1 MRIVTPFD
9 QRESAHLYRAHIA
22 RLLKER
28 KGEIPQIKWQQ
39 WPENQLCFSVS
50 LICLSRPGAARFFF
64 EMISRWLLPGKYLTS
79 KVTFSTEF
87 QFVNNSQ
94 VYIACEAVFS
104 VTEEVEAEI
113 VKKNFPFLEK
123 EILIGISSF
132 YHAGK
137 ILEMKGISL
146 DEKAGLIQERIA
158 SLVKRFPKHFD
169 YDIFREMQH
178 FLISSRESFKAVRDC
193 EQMSRIIWVLYWF
206 RKELEKRVEQMP
218 GRRHLCLK
226 MRPAFV
232 ETPFGVKTVL
242 SIFVGLN
249 FLKEHELF
257 EERHFLS
264 AMSRFIPNIQVILG
278 SYFARE
284 SSSGRLLGFYLEV
297 EKQDASEFTK
307 EQLVHLH
314 MLLPDEI
321 KRRIEQLV
329 PPIFMPRNEEEVMRN
344 VLTLSHQLKYTRDLP
359 QVILSF
365 DEQTDSNL
373 SFTVVLVRVL
383 QPGATPIRELLSQSS
398 LAEQVLFDRVKTVG
412 MLRRRYPKE
421 AAIFRIRLPSE
432 QFLREDYSVDL
443 YSARQSILQTLQNIL
458 GEVRDFNGGMIAKQ
472 NENFIQLKNSLGE
485 LASKE
490 ALLLQNFFHSI
501 FPAHLSTTLD
511 SKQLQMLFHMLLQA
525 METQENIAL
534 EYKRI
539 DEHLFVMV
547 KFGDL
552 SWKQRVFR
560 SIEEL
565 KIPFNELLSMQIQVL
580 DSFYVGFIYLEEDW
594 AKQEEFLHM
603 IPDALECFQSC
614 VK

>member
-1 MRIVTPFD
+1 MQIITPFD
-9 QRESAHLYRAHIA
+9 EQEGAPVYRAHIS

-50 LICLSRPGAARFFF
+50 MICLAKPGASRFFF

-79 KVTFSTEF
+79 KLTFSAEF
-87 QFVNNSQ
+87 QFTNSSQ
-94 VYIACEAVFS
+94 VYIACETVFC
-104 VTEEVEAEI
+104 VAEKEEAEI
-113 VKKNFPFLEK
+113 LKKNFPFLKK
-123 EILIGISSF
+123 EILIGVSSF

-137 ILEMKGISL
+137 ILEMKGLSL
-146 DEKAGLIQERIA
+146 DEKTGLIQERIA
-158 SLVKRFPKHFD
+158 SLVRRFPKRFD
-169 YDIFREMQH
+169 YDIFSEMQH
-178 FLISSRESFKAVRDC
+178 FLVTSKESFKAVRDC

-206 RKELEKRVEQMP
+206 RKELERRVEEMP
-218 GRRHLCLK
+218 GKRHLCLK

-232 ETPFGVKTVL
+232 QTPFGAKTVL

-264 AMSRFIPNIQVILG
+264 AMSRFVPSIQIISE

-284 SSSGRLLGFYLEV
+284 SSSGRLHGFYLEV
-297 EKQDASEFTK
+297 EKQNSLEFAK
-307 EQLVHLH
+307 EELIHLH

-329 PPIFMPRNEEEVMRN
+329 APIFMPRNEEEVMRN

-365 DEQTDSNL
+365 DEQTDIEL

-383 QPGATPIRELLSQSS
+383 QPGITPIRELLNQSA
-398 LAEQVLFDRVKTVG
+398 LAEQVLFDRVKIVG

-472 NENFIQLKNSLGE
+472 NENFMHLKSNLGE

-511 SKQLQMLFHMLLQA
+511 PKQLQLLFHRLLQA
-525 METQENIAL
+525 MENQESAAFRY
-534 EYKRI
+534 ERI
-539 DEHLFVMV
+539 EEHLFVMV

-552 SWKQRVFR
+552 SWKQRIFT

-565 KIPFNELLSMQIQVL
+565 KIPFNELLSMQMQVF

-594 AKQEEFLHM
+594 GKQEEFLQT
-603 IPDALECFQSC
+603 IPDVLECSLGRM
-614 VK
+614 